1 MSAVAIRRATA
12 ADAAVIADVYLASRR
27 DAEPRI
33 PPIAHAAA
41 DVHAWIARVVLAEH
55 DVRVAEGKGRVVAM
69 MALAGDSLE
78 HLYVL
83 PAFQGQ
89 GIGARL
95 LDLAKRLS
103 PRRLRLRTFQ
113 ANRPARDFYEAR
125 GFVAVEFGDGAGN
138 EERAP
143 DVLYE
148 WTGGA

>member
-1 MSAVAIRRATA
+1 MAGIAPGEQPRDPGR
-12 ADAAVIADVYLASRR
+12 ADALDRFKREVDIIA
-27 DAEPRI
+27 E
-33 PPIAHAAA
+33 
-41 DVHAWIARVVLAEH
+41 
-55 DVRVAEGKGRVVAM
+55 
-69 MALAGDSLE
+69 LE
-78 HLYVL
+78 HPYVL

-125 GFVAVEFGDGAGN
+125 GFLAVEFGDGAGN

-148 WTGGA
+148 WTGPA